1 MVFGVD
7 LVPMR
12 RAIAAFLI
20 VSLLGGQVGMF
31 GALFGR
37 YQARQEMDDRIASVS
52 EVPGTGEDVQHL
64 TIPRSELQS
73 SNSTFAW
80 IEDREFRYRGNL
92 YDIVHEEWQG
102 DVWHV
107 WVYHD
112 REEERYLDL
121 LAETMNTPVLEGE
134 TVPVQQ
140 RPLGY
145 RPLALAPSA
154 QAPPPSPRLRVQSFP
169 RVSATKHQA
178 PYLEVPHP
186 PPWGEASVG

>member
-31 GALFGR
+31 GALLGR

-64 TIPRSELQS
+64 TIPRSELQA

-112 REEERYLDL
+112 REEERYLNL

-154 QAPPPSPRLRVQSFP
+154 QPLPPSPRLRVQSFP

>member
-1 MVFGVD
+1 MFGVD

-154 QAPPPSPRLRVQSFP
+154 QAPPPSPRLRVRSFP
-169 RVSATKHQA
+169 RVSDTKHQA

>member
-154 QAPPPSPRLRVQSFP
+154 QAPPPSPRLRVRSFP

>member
-1 MVFGVD
+1 MLFGD
-7 LVPMR
+7 DSTPMR
-12 RAIAAFLI
+12 GATVAFLI
-20 VSLLGGQVGMF
+20 LSLLGGQLGMF

-154 QAPPPSPRLRVQSFP
+154 QAAPPSPRMRVQSFP